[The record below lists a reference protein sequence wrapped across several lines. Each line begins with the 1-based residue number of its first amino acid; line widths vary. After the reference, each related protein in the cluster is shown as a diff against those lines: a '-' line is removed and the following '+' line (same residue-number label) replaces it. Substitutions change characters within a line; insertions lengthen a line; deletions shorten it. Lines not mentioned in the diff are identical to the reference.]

1 MRRILTLFFGLSVVL
16 VACGQQ
22 AQPDSAVADLGGSTS
37 DLLFWS
43 DLDADRSSDRPDS
56 EQPPMPSYLVAFKR
70 DAVALQ
76 AGQLAPQSSR
86 SQRRFLQ
93 YVSPLIGQT
102 RDLTPLATLNMTRP
116 LHTMRPNR
124 NHPLQMRSHY
134 LRQDIQR
141 PAFDE
146 WATIAKVDF
155 ATEAEARTTLSRWYA
170 EGKVLYAEPNHASHL
185 SGELEDRL
193 INDFSDSSF
202 YPWLDQIDFVRALQ
216 FIAPS
221 PPLARPI
228 VAVMDSGVD
237 VFHDAL
243 IERVYLNDQGQN
255 KLCRD
260 DVYGCNTTVSSKELL
275 GDGNAFPAGTD
286 YYGRS
291 CNILSGNCWHGTHV
305 AGIIAADGGAE
316 FTGVCPYCRILNVK
330 VVDLDVEGESS
341 SFVIKDSSIIAGLA
355 YVSGFTNGTEPLVRV
370 INASFG
376 KFQRSRSVELFIRAL
391 RGFGKGILVVA
402 AAGNEDTMKRQYPA
416 GFDDVLAVAN
426 VRSDRNF
433 PKKSASSNFG
443 MWVDI
448 AAPGDGDCPS
458 GISTGIYSSIPG
470 NAARC
475 LPGTSMASPMVAGIA
490 GLILATEPDLS
501 FDALVSRLI
510 QSSVPDNLYKDGV
523 NNAYRPNIEGQQ
535 LVPLLGSGIVNAYY
549 ALNPGEAKTPPVLTE
564 KADVVSPGC
573 SMVGLAATGAPNY
586 LVWALLLAPLTF
598 ILKRR
603 R

>member
-1 MRRILTLFFGLSVVL
+1 MKWIWLFLLVWVGFG
-16 VACGQQ
+16 CGTEDQDATMLNQ
-22 AQPDSAVADLGGSTS
+22 AEPSQTP
-37 DLLFWS
+37 DLLFRNA
-43 DLDADRSSDRPDS
+43 ADDTGVA
-56 EQPPMPSYLVAFKR
+56 SYLVGFRREAL
-70 DAVALQ
+70 AVMQNRGAVNRLLEHRKFLLQ
-76 AGQLAPQSSR
+76 SHLTE
-86 SQRRFLQ
+86 
-93 YVSPLIGQT
+93 PLV
-102 RDLTPLATLNMTRP
+102 RKVKPLATINLTRP
-116 LHTMRPNR
+116 MQSLQ
-124 NHPLQMRSHY
+124 PLLGLSGPRMF
-134 LRQDIQR
+134 RQDIQ
-141 PAFDE
+141 AVEKDT
-146 WATIAKVDF
+146 WAMIAKIDF
-155 ATEAEARTTLSRWYA
+155 SSEVEAKGTLRRWY
-170 EGKVLYAEPNHASHL
+170 EQGRILYAEPDYAARL
-185 SGELEDRL
+185 KGDLEDRL
-193 INDFSDSSF
+193 AQDFSDSTIF
-202 YPWLDQIDFVRALQ
+202 PWLDQIDFVRAMQ
-216 FIAPS
+216 FLSPNAPQS
-221 PPLARPI
+221 SPI

-243 IERVYLNDQGQN
+243 SQRVYLNQQGQN

-260 DVYGCNTTVSSKELL
+260 DLYGCNTTVSTKELL

-286 YYGRS
+286 FYGRS
-291 CNILSGNCWHGTHV
+291 CNVLSGNCWHGTHV
-305 AGIIAADGGAE
+305 AGIIAADGGSAY
-316 FTGVCPYCRILNVK
+316 TGVCPYCRILNVK
-330 VVDLDVEGESS
+330 VVDLDVEGSSS

-402 AAGNEDTMKRQYPA
+402 AAGNEDTMKRQFPA

-458 GISTGIYSSIPG
+458 GISSGIYSSIPG

-490 GLILATEPDLS
+490 GLILANEPELGY
-501 FDALVSRLI
+501 DALVNRLI
-510 QSSVPDNLYKDGV
+510 QSSVPDSLYKDGV

-549 ALNPGEAKTPPVLTE
+549 SLNPNEAKTPPVLTE

-573 SMVGLAATGAPNY
+573 SVVGLHSSGASNM
-586 LVWALLLAPLTF
+586 LICLLLFSPLTF
-598 ILKRR
+598 ILYRKR
-603 R
+603 